1 MSLKDNTTRSI
12 HIVEG
17 AAGTTFEY
25 PNKFTLRL
33 PASGF
38 RTDEDEV
45 ALKSL
50 SVYFSWPNISAEKG
64 NNTFSYIWPDSSV
77 TKSVVMADGIWS
89 FADVQRYLQQ
99 VMREAGHYLLD
110 QNGLPVYYISLQLN
124 STLYCLSL
132 ICTPLPATLPA
143 GWTNPANVNLVAAAS
158 KCPQLVIPASLSKFT
173 GFAAGTYPVAA
184 QTAVYAVNSGIPQHS
199 DVTSLNLL
207 CNLVDNSGFSLTPN
221 ILSSFVMAAGQE
233 AGTQINVLPNER
245 DWVGVVPSQM
255 FTEIVL
261 ELVDQRRRPV
271 AIRDPA
277 GFVAVL
283 NVRKRRR

>member
-1 MSLKDNTTRSI
+1 MSLSDNATKSI

-33 PASGF
+33 PASGYSAN
-38 RTDEDEV
+38 RDEV
-45 ALKSL
+45 ALRSL

-64 NNTFSYIWPDSSV
+64 NNTFSYIWPDGSV
-77 TKSVVMADGIWS
+77 TKQVVMADGIWTYG
-89 FADVQRYLQQ
+89 DVQSYLQQ

-110 QNGLPVYYISLQLN
+110 QSGLPVYYISLQLN
-124 STLYCLSL
+124 QTLYCLSL
-132 ICTPLPATLPA
+132 IATPLPAALPS
-143 GWTNPANVNLVAAAS
+143 GWTNPAAVNLTAAAS

-173 GFAAGTYPVAA
+173 GFAEGTYPAVA
-184 QTAVYAVNSGIPQHS
+184 QITVYNVNSGVPQLS

-221 ILSSFVMAAGQE
+221 ILASFDMAGGQE
-233 AGTQINVLPNER
+233 AGTQIKVLPNER

-255 FTEIVL
+255 FTEIVV

-271 AIRDPA
+271 NIRDPS
-277 GFVAVL
+277 GFRAVL
-283 NVRKRRR
+283 NVRRRR

>member
-1 MSLKDNTTRSI
+1 MSLSDNATKSI
-12 HIVEG
+12 HIVAG

-38 RTDEDEV
+38 RTDRDEV

-64 NNTFSYIWPDSSV
+64 NNSFAYVWPDGSV
-77 TKSVVMADGIWS
+77 TKAVVMADGIWS
-89 FADVQRYLQQ
+89 FGDVQSYLQQ

-110 QNGLPVYYISLQLN
+110 QNGLPVYYMSLQVN

-132 ICTPLPATLPA
+132 ICTPLPAVLPA
-143 GWTNPANVNLVAAAS
+143 GWTNPANVNLAAAAA

-173 GFAAGTYPVAA
+173 GFAAGTYPAAA
-184 QTAVYAVNSGIPQHS
+184 QTTVYGINSGVPQVS
-199 DVTSLNLL
+199 DVTSLNLI
-207 CNLVDNSGFSLTPN
+207 CNLVDNSGFSMTPG
-221 ILSSFVMAAGQE
+221 ILSSFVMASGQE
-233 AGTQINVLPNER
+233 AGTQINVMPNER
-245 DWVGVVPSQM
+245 DWVAIIPSKM
-255 FTEIVL
+255 FTEIEL

-271 AIRDPA
+271 VIRDPA

-283 NVRKRRR
+283 NVRRRR

>member
-1 MSLKDNTTRSI
+1 MSLRDNATKSI

-25 PNKFTLRL
+25 PNKFVLRL
-33 PASGF
+33 PTSGF
-38 RTDEDEV
+38 QSNIDEV

-64 NNTFSYIWPDSSV
+64 NNTFSYIWPAGPV
-77 TKSVVMADGIWS
+77 TSVVIADGIWTYP
-89 FADVQRYLQQ
+89 DVSSYLQQ

-110 QNGLPVYYISLQLN
+110 QNGQPVYYLSLQVN

-143 GWTNPANVNLVAAAS
+143 GWTNPANVNLAAAAS

-173 GFAAGTYPVAA
+173 GFLPGTYPSVP
-184 QTAVYAVNSGIPQHS
+184 QTTVYGINSGVPQVS
-199 DVTSLNLL
+199 DVTSLNLI
-207 CNLVDNSGFSLTPN
+207 CNLVDNSGFSMTPG
-221 ILSSFVMAAGQE
+221 ILSSFVMASGQE
-233 AGTQINVLPNER
+233 AGTQINVMPNER
-245 DWVGVVPSQM
+245 DWVAIVPSQM

-283 NVRKRRR
+283 NVRRRR

>member
-1 MSLKDNTTRSI
+1 MSLRDNATKSI

-25 PNKFTLRL
+25 PNKFTLQL
-33 PASGF
+33 PASGY
-38 RTDEDEV
+38 RTDQDEV

-64 NNTFSYIWPDSSV
+64 NNTFSYVWLGSV
-77 TKSVVMADGIWS
+77 TNVVMADGIWTYS
-89 FADVQRYLQQ
+89 DMHSYLQQ

-110 QNGLPVYYISLQLN
+110 QNGLPVYYLSVQLN
-124 STLYCLSL
+124 SALYCLSL
-132 ICTPLPATLPA
+132 TCTPLPAVLPA
-143 GWTNPANVNLVAAAS
+143 GWSNPGGVNLTTAAS
-158 KCPQLVIPASLSKFT
+158 KCPQLVIPASFSRFT
-173 GFAAGTYPVAA
+173 GFAAGTYPVVA
-184 QTAVYAVNSGIPQHS
+184 QTSVYNANSGVPQVS

-207 CNLVDNSGFSLTPN
+207 CNLVDNSGFSFTPN
-221 ILSSFVMAAGQE
+221 ILSSFVMAGGQE

-245 DWVGVVPSQM
+245 DWVGIVPSQM

-283 NVRKRRR
+283 NIRKRR

>member
-1 MSLKDNTTRSI
+1 MSLKDNATKSI

-38 RTDEDEV
+38 QSDRDEV

-64 NNTFSYIWPDSSV
+64 NNTFAYVWPDQS
-77 TKSVVMADGIWS
+77 TKQVIMADGIWS
-89 FADVQRYLQQ
+89 FPHVQDYLQQ

-110 QNGLPVYYISLQLN
+110 QNGRPVYYISLQVN

-143 GWTNPANVNLVAAAS
+143 GWTNPAQLNLAAAAG

-173 GFAAGTYPVAA
+173 GFSPGSYPPNP
-184 QTAVYAVNSGIPQHS
+184 QTSVYAINSGIPQVS
-199 DVTSLNLL
+199 DVTSLNLI
-207 CNLVDNSGFSLTPN
+207 CNLVDNSGFSLTPG
-221 ILSSFVMAAGQE
+221 ILTSFVMAAGQE

-245 DWVGVVPSQM
+245 DWVGIIPSKM
-255 FTEIVL
+255 FTEIEL

-271 AIRDPA
+271 AIRDPS

-283 NVRKRRR
+283 NVRRRR